1 MIALNL
7 RLLGGL
13 RQGKLASPMVLN
25 LPDGASIQDLEIQLK
40 ELGINPDSPEVIIS
54 LSGKGLRQYPAGH
67 RLQGD
72 EELIVFPNISG
83 GS

>member
-1 MIALNL
+1 MITLSL

-13 RQGKLASPMVLN
+13 HQGKLASAMVLN
-25 LPDGASIQDLEIQLK
+25 LPDGASIQDLESQLK
-40 ELGINPDSPEVIIS
+40 ELGIHPDSPEVIIS
-54 LSGKGLRQYPAGH
+54 LAGKGIRQYPAGH
-67 RLQGD
+67 RLQGG